1 MLCKENTYR
10 LRVEN
15 CIGTIID
22 VHKKLGVEFETLGVM
37 NQFKKLQDTVDELD
51 MKFLCEG
58 DILMVEKA
66 TNALLSEFKTL
77 FETARLGPIYTEE
90 KS

>member
-1 MLCKENTYR
+1 MDLKDTFR
-10 LRVEN
+10 LRVET

-22 VHKKLGVEFETLGVM
+22 VHKIFGAEHDQKTFL
-37 NQFKKLQDTVDELD
+37 NQFDELKRNLQTLD
-51 MKFLCEG
+51 MGAVSEG

-66 TNALLSEFKTL
+66 TNALLKEFRS
-77 FETARLGPIYTEE
+77 FYERRDLGSVYNEM

>member
-1 MLCKENTYR
+1 MDLKETFR
-10 LRVEN
+10 LRVEA

-22 VHKKLGVEFETLGVM
+22 VHKIFSAEHDQENFL
-37 NQFKKLQDTVDELD
+37 NQFDELKRNLENLD
-51 MKFLCEG
+51 MGAVSEG

-66 TNALLSEFKTL
+66 TNALLMEFRSIY
-77 FETARLGPIYTEE
+77 ERQDLGPVYNEM